1 MTLSTRTTSVSK
13 ATDPEAPEAPPLP
26 LITTVRAVRTARGLT
41 MAQLAVMA
49 NMSSGALGRIETA
62 TDHAVLGQTGIGKLF
77 ALAAV
82 LMVPPAD
89 LYPALKQ
96 QPEVPNG

>member
-1 MTLSTRTTSVSK
+1 MSK
-13 ATDPEAPEAPPLP
+13 AIDPEAPEAPPLP

-77 ALAAV
+77 ALAGV

-89 LYPALKQ
+89 LYPMLKQ
-96 QPEVPNG
+96 RPEPPHGGRNGGE

>member
-1 MTLSTRTTSVSK
+1 M
-13 ATDPEAPEAPPLP
+13 ANPEPEAEGAEAPEAPPLP

-62 TDHAVLGQTGIGKLF
+62 TDHTVLGQTGIGKLF

-96 QPEVPNG
+96 RPEVPNG